1 MCLPRLVWLLVLI
14 IEVGIVF
21 KVPTYS
27 QAQQLPKNEYF
38 GFYLLKKRKFTKIP
52 FEIHANLIVVK
63 LQINESDTL
72 QFILDT
78 GVSNTIITDPSVK
91 HWARERFG
99 RSVEIEGVGNQGS
112 VKANVSIGNTL
123 TVNGQARIMNHNL
136 IVLDQD
142 ILLLSEVLGTPV
154 HGILGYDFFERFAV
168 TLDFQRKLIMLE
180 MADTYRYRKY
190 KGQRLP
196 ITIENRKPYIDS
208 VLIASR
214 NTKQYVRLLIDTG
227 AGHALLLNSWATGV
241 LVPEKTVQVQ
251 LGVGLSGLITG
262 QLGRLERVQFGK
274 ISIPN
279 MLVSFPDSASYDSK
293 LAQTSSLRQGNIG
306 GELLKRFTITFNY
319 RDEYVVMK
327 PVRRML
333 KDPFEHDMS
342 GIDLR
347 AKGPDY
353 TTYRIENIILESPA
367 YYAGLVPG
375 DEILFINNNPVRE
388 LNLTAIY
395 KLLQRKEG
403 REIKLIVKRDGG
415 IEFVSFKL
423 RRII

>member
-1 MCLPRLVWLLVLI
+1 MRLPRFVWLLVLT
-14 IEVGIVF
+14 IEVGIVL

-27 QAQQLPKNEYF
+27 QAQQPPKKEYF

-91 HWARERFG
+91 HWVQERFG

-112 VKANVSIGNTL
+112 VKADVSIGNTL

-168 TLDFQRKLIMLE
+168 TLDFQRRLILLE

-190 KGQRLP
+190 RGQRLP
-196 ITIENRKPYIDS
+196 IAIENRKPYLDS
-208 VLIASR
+208 VLIADR

-293 LAQTSSLRQGNIG
+293 LAQTTSLRQGNIG

-347 AKGPDY
+347 AKGPSF
-353 TTYRIENIILESPA
+353 TTYYIENIIPESPA
-367 YYAGLVPG
+367 YYAGLQAG

-403 REIKLIVKRDGG
+403 REIRLIVKRKDG
-415 IEFVSFKL
+415 IEFVSFNL